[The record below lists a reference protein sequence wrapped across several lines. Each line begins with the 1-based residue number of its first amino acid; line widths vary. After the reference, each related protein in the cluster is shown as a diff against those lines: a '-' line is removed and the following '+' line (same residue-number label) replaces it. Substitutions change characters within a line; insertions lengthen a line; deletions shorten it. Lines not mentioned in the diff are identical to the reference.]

1 MNRLR
6 KMMRKLVSMAIFL
19 ILSSLALP
27 FAALVVNA
35 QATTGAI
42 KGVVTDSTGAVIA
55 RADVTAKNNATAVE
69 NKSKTNGEGLHVF
82 PSLKPGEYL
91 VMIQKQGFKKQEFQQ
106 VTVSV
111 GQESTIDAA
120 LQAGQITEKVT
131 AAGQELVQKE
141 QV

>member
-6 KMMRKLVSMAIFL
+6 KMKKVVSMAVFL
-19 ILSSLALP
+19 ILSSLVFP
-27 FAALVVNA
+27 FTAPVAKA
-35 QATTGAI
+35 QATTGSLR
-42 KGVVTDSTGAVIA
+42 GQVTDSTGAVIA
-55 RADVTAKNNATAVE
+55 GADVTAKNTATGVE